1 MDSKFAEMER
11 LIRQITEQLT
21 EKLPA
26 DREFYH
32 PEDLQVLDIPEFIT
46 ERVVLE
52 MNHNLAESLAPPV
65 TEWAKMDAD
74 AVQFAWKNFI
84 DAIRAEVRM
93 PASYAKS
100 LFEAA
105 VGDTLELAI
114 RPRQSIPESLFGPDQ
129 ELTIAQVKKR
139 IRYITV
145 GRQLAAA
152 LVRYMEKKDKKS
164 LTLSDCREIV
174 AKVDEKLISGYNS
187 LDWAKETEPL
197 FLLAG
202 PKVDTEL
209 LRVFFEDKNRP
220 RIAAKFDS
228 LNTNVNRTGFIEIL
242 STPDIDPDTGKEVK
256 PVDEKPA
263 VKDTDDFDE
272 GRKKPKKAPAG
283 EKLFIPE
290 DSILGSFQKRRTG
303 SLLDDPQDEEQYHDS
318 DADEKPADA
327 TEAAGKDSVL
337 HERFRFD
344 EEEAELSAEAGDEAE
359 RKGLEKDPG
368 SIYDEMNFK
377 REDDRSEAEDEGE
390 DEADIGLP
398 RFDPEILKKWQTIGG
413 MYEDDDEPVL
423 SETEKP
429 EDEDEP
435 VEIELYN
442 ETDDEEDVPMWRAFL
457 EREDLS
463 KVKEEEEES
472 GSDDVDEE
480 SVYKISS
487 GEPDEEETG
496 DEASELDRWIGSER
510 NRFISEIFGDSE
522 AAYEDAITNV
532 VDMGDWKSASRYIQ
546 KEVFNRNGVD
556 LFDEVAVDFTDRL
569 HTFFIENKS

>member
-1 MDSKFAEMER
+1 MER
-11 LIRQITEQLT
+11 LVRQITEQLT

-26 DREFYH
+26 DREFYN
-32 PEDLQVLDIPEFIT
+32 PEDLQVLDIPEFVT

-52 MNHNLAESLAPPV
+52 MNHNLAESLAPPT
-65 TEWAKMDAD
+65 TEWANMEAN

-84 DAIRAEVRM
+84 EAIRAEVRM

-105 VGDTLELAI
+105 IGDTLELAI
-114 RPRQSIPESLFGPDQ
+114 RPRQSIPESLFGLDK
-129 ELTIAQVKKR
+129 ELTIQQVKKR

-145 GRQLAAA
+145 GRKLAAA

-164 LTLSDCREIV
+164 ITLEDCREIV
-174 AKVDEKLISGYNS
+174 SKVDERLISGYNS

-228 LNTNVNRTGFIEIL
+228 LNTNVHRTGFIEIL
-242 STPDIDPDTGKEVK
+242 SAPDIDPLTGKETK
-256 PVDEKPA
+256 PVDEKP
-263 VKDTDDFDE
+263 DLERTGTDADDDD
-272 GRKKPKKAPAG
+272 KAKVEV
-283 EKLFIPE
+283 EKEELFIPD
-290 DSILGSFQKRRTG
+290 DSILGSFQKRRTVFP
-303 SLLDDPQDEEQYHDS
+303 SDEPEEVEQ
-318 DADEKPADA
+318 DADSEEIEADGGGSA
-327 TEAAGKDSVL
+327 L
-337 HERFRFD
+337 NERFRFD
-344 EEEAELSAEAGDEAE
+344 EEEADAIMEAGSDDTDFTRDFKETGANVDDMNLSREQDERE
-359 RKGLEKDPG
+359 LEP
-368 SIYDEMNFK
+368 E
-377 REDDRSEAEDEGE
+377 EEDET
-390 DEADIGLP
+390 DIGLP

-429 EDEDEP
+429 DDEDEP

-463 KVKEEEEES
+463 KIKEEEEELDS
-472 GSDDVDEE
+472 NAEDTG
-480 SVYKISS
+480 
-487 GEPDEEETG
+487 DEEEFKRVNYSYE
-496 DEASELDRWIGSER
+496 EAEDADVADSGNMASLLNSWIGSER
-510 NRFISEIFGDSE
+510 ERFVNEIFGKSE
-522 AAYEDAITNV
+522 AAYEDALANV
-532 VDMGDWKSASRYIQ
+532 AETDSWAAASRYIQ
-546 KEVFNRNGVD
+546 KEIFNRNGID
-556 LFDEVAVDFTDRL
+556 LFDEAAVDFTDRL
-569 HTFFIENKS
+569 HSFFIENKS

>member
-1 MDSKFAEMER
+1 MER

-26 DREFYH
+26 DREFYY
-32 PEDLQVLDIPEFIT
+32 PEDLQVLDIPEFVT

-65 TEWAKMDAD
+65 TDWAKMDAD

-84 DAIRAEVRM
+84 EAIRAEVRM
-93 PASYAKS
+93 PRAYAKP

-105 VGDTLELAI
+105 IGDTLELAM
-114 RPRQSIPESLFGPDQ
+114 RPRQSIPESLFGQDA

-152 LVRYMEKKDKKS
+152 LVRYMEKKNKTS
-164 LTLSDCREIV
+164 LTLSDCLEIV
-174 AKVDEKLISGYNS
+174 ARVDEKLIAGYNS

-202 PKVDTEL
+202 PEVDSEL
-209 LRVFFEDKNRP
+209 LRIFFEDKNRP
-220 RIAAKFDS
+220 RLAAKFDS
-228 LNTNVNRTGFIEIL
+228 LNKGVNRTGFIEIL
-242 STPDIDPDTGKEVK
+242 SAPDIDPDTGKTVK
-256 PVDEKPA
+256 AADEKPS
-263 VKDTDDFDE
+263 VKTEPVDD
-272 GRKKPKKAPAG
+272 KPAG
-283 EKLFIPE
+283 RSKGAEKEKEKETTEPLFIPD

-303 SLLDDPQDEEQYHDS
+303 TWLDESEQEEDFEMEAEPEAEPEAETTEPGVDS
-318 DADEKPADA
+318 P
-327 TEAAGKDSVL
+327 L

-344 EEEAELSAEAGDEAE
+344 EEAEIQDEE
-359 RKGLEKDPG
+359 EDEPSTIYGEMNLRRQDDDIEEDELTGLEQQ
-368 SIYDEMNFK
+368 DEP
-377 REDDRSEAEDEGE
+377 ET
-390 DEADIGLP
+390 DIGLP

-413 MYEDDDEPVL
+413 IYEDEDEPVL
-423 SETEKP
+423 SETDKP
-429 EDEDEP
+429 EEEDEP

-463 KVKEEEEES
+463 KLKE
-472 GSDDVDEE
+472 DEE
-480 SVYKISS
+480 IDDSEITFSISS
-487 GEPDEEETG
+487 EGEITKPPAEEPDPAGEI
-496 DEASELDRWIGSER
+496 DRWIGKDRE
-510 NRFISEIFGDSE
+510 RFISKIFGNSE
-522 AAYEDAITNV
+522 ANYEKALNRVAGSESWKDAARLIE
-532 VDMGDWKSASRYIQ
+532 
-546 KEVFNRNGVD
+546 KEVFGKHGID

-569 HTFFIENKS
+569 QSYFSKNKS

>member
-1 MDSKFAEMER
+1 MDSTFAEMER

-21 EKLPA
+21 EKLPS
-26 DREFYH
+26 DREFYN

-52 MNHNLAESLAPPV
+52 MNHNLAESLAPPS
-65 TEWAKMDAD
+65 TEWANMDAN

-84 DAIRAEVRM
+84 EAIRAEVRM

-105 VGDTLELAI
+105 VGDTIELAM
-114 RPRQSIPESLFGPDQ
+114 RPRQSIPETLFGPDQ

-152 LVRYMEKKDKKS
+152 LVRYMEKKEKKS

-242 STPDIDPDTGKEVK
+242 SAPDIDPETGKETK
-256 PVDEKPA
+256 PLDEKPA
-263 VKDTDDFDE
+263 VKVPEETE
-272 GRKKPKKAPAG
+272 GGLEPKKAP
-283 EKLFIPE
+283 EKKDLFIPD

-303 SLLDDPQDEEQYHDS
+303 SWLEDPEEGEDYEEYEDS
-318 DADEKPADA
+318 
-327 TEAAGKDSVL
+327 AAGEKADGKESVL

-344 EEEAELSAEAGDEAE
+344 EEEAEAISESDAGDADDAE
-359 RKGLEKDPG
+359 IPG
-368 SIYDEMNFK
+368 QKNEPGILYDEMSLK
-377 REDDRSEAEDEGE
+377 REEESEEEDEG
-390 DEADIGLP
+390 DIGLP

-413 MYEDDDEPVL
+413 MYQDDDEPVL

-463 KVKEEEEES
+463 KVKEEEEEF
-472 GSDDVDEE
+472 DADITEE
-480 SVYKISS
+480 EAQFDYSS
-487 GEPDEEETG
+487 EKAEEPDTG
-496 DEASELDRWIGSER
+496 DLDSKLDRWIGNER
-510 NRFISEIFGDSE
+510 GRFISEIFGGSE
-522 AAYEDAITNV
+522 AAYEDALANV
-532 VDMGDWKSASRYIQ
+532 ADMDDWKSASRYIQ
-546 KEVFNRNGVD
+546 KEVFNRNGID